1 MVYSHAHIPHWNWLK
16 IYSVCIRDPSIS
28 PYHSCWIHVF
38 GCFWCHFID
47 IQLSYGGLKLKSVVC
62 ALSRDLPEGKIQSN
76 PHTVHF
82 PIEVLLLAL
91 FLSLSPC
98 LCVRLSLSLPLDVL
112 FFRHYDMMVCGIYAK
127 STRQNHQI
135 LRHIRLNLVLV
146 TQSPSEYHTERWN
159 MANISYKTY
168 P

>member
-16 IYSVCIRDPSIS
+16 IYSVCFRDPSIS
-28 PYHSCWIHVF
+28 PYHSCWIHVSDAF
-38 GCFWCHFID
+38 DVTSLIFNCRTEGWNWR
-47 IQLSYGGLKLKSVVC
+47 
-62 ALSRDLPEGKIQSN
+62 ALC
-76 PHTVHF
+76 VHF
-82 PIEVLLLAL
+82 RAIYRRGKFNRIHTLCIFLLKFYFSLY
-91 FLSLSPC
+91 FSLSPC